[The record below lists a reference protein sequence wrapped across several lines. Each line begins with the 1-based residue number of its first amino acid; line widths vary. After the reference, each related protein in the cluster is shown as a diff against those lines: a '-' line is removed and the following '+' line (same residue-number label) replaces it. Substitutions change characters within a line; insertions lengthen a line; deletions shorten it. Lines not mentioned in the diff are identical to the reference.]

1 MFQTNKTITEKK
13 GFCCF
18 LLLMLIFISSSTQK
32 QVSEKH
38 YVLGVEPLIVGWI
51 LKGQTI
57 EKTVRERNL
66 C

>member
-1 MFQTNKTITEKK
+1 
-13 GFCCF
+13 
-18 LLLMLIFISSSTQK
+18 MLIFISSSTQK
-32 QVSEKH
+32 QVSENH